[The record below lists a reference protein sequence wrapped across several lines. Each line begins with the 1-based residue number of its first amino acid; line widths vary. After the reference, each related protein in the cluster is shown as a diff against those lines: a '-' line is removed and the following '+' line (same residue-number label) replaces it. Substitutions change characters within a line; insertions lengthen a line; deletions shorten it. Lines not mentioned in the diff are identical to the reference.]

1 MISKDTI
8 KKLTTRFQTT
18 ELNVAREYCQHLF
31 LSYFYKQKG
40 SEKIL
45 FKGGSALKI
54 IYGSPR
60 FSEDLDFSGF
70 EASTSLIEQL
80 IEGALLEI
88 EREGIRVEIKESKI
102 TSGGYLS
109 IISFDFLGYDINVQI
124 EISQRRENKV
134 EGVVSLITSDL
145 IPPYTVLYLPEDQ
158 LVVEKFEALF
168 RRKAPRD
175 FFDLYFILRSRLL
188 MSEDY
193 RKRRR
198 LKDRI
203 LKILETEKID
213 FKRELKLLLPRSH
226 HAILKDFGTV
236 LKGDVLKWACC
247 QSAKILI

>member
-8 KKLTTRFQTT
+8 KRLTTRFQTT

-31 LSYFYKQKG
+31 LSYFYRQKG

-45 FKGGSALKI
+45 FKGGTALKI

-70 EASTSLIEQL
+70 KASTSLIEKL
-80 IEGALLEI
+80 IEDALLEI
-88 EREGIRVEIKESKI
+88 EREGIKVEIKESKR

-134 EGVVSLITSDL
+134 EGAVTLVTTDL
-145 IPPYTVLYLPEDQ
+145 IPPYTILYLPEDQ

-175 FFDLYFILRSRLL
+175 FFDLYFILRSRLPVP
-188 MSEDY
+188 EAY
-193 RKRRR
+193 RKRYR
-198 LKDRI
+198 LKDR
-203 LKILETEKID
+203 LFEILETEKID
-213 FKRELKLLLPRSH
+213 FKGELKLLLPRSH
-226 HAILKDFGTV
+226 HAILKDFGTA
-236 LKGDVLKWACC
+236 LKREIKRYL
-247 QSAKILI
+247 